1 MTRLSRGCIQGS
13 AQVFLKENQ
22 GAVKQLGPPVGSVVA
37 EMGKDKPGQRSLGKA
52 EGQKLE
58 TPSTMVIIKDD
69 RSTESRVRITLDQIE
84 SRTGIS
90 DGNVTVAESREL
102 AVSRKASGGLVRATQ
117 RTRGQVLVVHC

>member
-1 MTRLSRGCIQGS
+1 MTRLSRGCIQGG

-22 GAVKQLGPPVGSVVA
+22 GAVRQLGLPVGSVVA

-90 DGNVTVAESREL
+90 EGNVIAAESREL

-117 RTRGQVLVVHC
+117 RTRGRTAQQH

>member
-1 MTRLSRGCIQGS
+1 MPKSSSKRIKGQLSNSGI
-13 AQVFLKENQ
+13 
-22 GAVKQLGPPVGSVVA
+22 PVGSVVA

-90 DGNVTVAESREL
+90 EGNVIVAESREL

-117 RTRGQVLVVHC
+117 RTRGRTAQQH